1 MRTIF
6 NKVFSPAI
14 RIVVLMI
21 ITTGV
26 AYPLLVTAIGQTAMP
41 SQSNGSPVIL
51 NGKVVGSQLISQSFN
66 STKFF
71 QPRNS
76 TDSAS
81 GVDPDITP
89 ASAVSQIPTI
99 SDATGIPVNALETLV
114 DLDVARNRESNA
126 LVFAPDYVNVL
137 NLNVELVKQYPD
149 VYAQEVSAKGAP

>member
-14 RIVVLMI
+14 RIIMLMI

-41 SQSNGSPVIL
+41 YQSNGSQVVL
-51 NGKVVGSQLISQSFN
+51 NGKVVGSELISQSFT
-66 STKFF
+66 SAKFF
-71 QPRNS
+71 QPRN
-76 TDSAS
+76 DSAS

-89 ASAVSQIPTI
+89 DSAISQIPTI
-99 SDATGIPVNALETLV
+99 SNATGIPVNALKTLV
-114 DLDVARNRESNA
+114 DLDVARNRESNV

-137 NLNVELVKQYPD
+137 NINIDLVKQYPD
-149 VYAQEVSAKGAP
+149 VYAQEISAKEAP